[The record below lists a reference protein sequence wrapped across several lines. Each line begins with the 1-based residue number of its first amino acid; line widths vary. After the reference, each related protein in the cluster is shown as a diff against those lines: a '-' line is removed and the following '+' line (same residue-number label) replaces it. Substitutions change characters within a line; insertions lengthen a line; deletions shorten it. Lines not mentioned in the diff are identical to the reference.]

1 MPSDTAFLGDL
12 PAAGQLVSGYDTL
25 GTSADVLSK
34 QRVGGGMAGGNL
46 FSPRGL
52 LSTLENLRALG
63 IDIDENNAV
72 LKGLRAGIVTNYSLY
87 MLYGAWTAMRKAQAA
102 REAAYAATETAALA
116 IAQQWHLIAQGA
128 AAALMVTAAF
138 AVGEK
143 IGSGDWKLPSFD
155 ISSPVERRAAARRLA
170 ATRG

>member
-1 MPSDTAFLGDL
+1 MLSGGDIL
-12 PAAGQLVSGYDTL
+12 
-25 GTSADVLSK
+25 
-34 QRVGGGMAGGNL
+34 
-46 FSPRGL
+46 SPRGL
-52 LSTLENLRALG
+52 SSAIENLRALG

-102 REAAYAATETAALA
+102 REAAYAASETAVLA

-128 AAALMVTAAF
+128 AAALLVTAAF

-143 IGSGDWKLPSFD
+143 FGSGDWNLPSFD
-155 ISSPVERRAAARRLA
+155 ISNPSERRAAVRQIE
-170 ATRG
+170 ATRR